1 MLMLSPV
8 MFGRLCLLRE
18 RMSSGN
24 WISWH
29 LENIV
34 HWAFRWRRELIKKTL
49 YSIEFNCIYVEIVRN
64 VLCFFTF
71 CSWMNS
77 TFCFCRYTQI
87 HNTKE
92 CERPVEVNGIDSTLS
107 IISIYRMIT
116 QKRLLMLSTT
126 LTTTQC
132 NHYHHTRTVYRWC
145 CCCCGAFIL
154 QINTKCAQISFIHF
168 HYGSYNETVF
178 ANARTLSIK

>member
-64 VLCFFTF
+64 VLCFLLSVHEWIQPSVFVDTHK
-71 CSWMNS
+71 
-77 TFCFCRYTQI
+77 YTIQKSVSVRSRW
-87 HNTKE
+87 T
-92 CERPVEVNGIDSTLS
+92 VS
-107 IISIYRMIT
+107 IPHCQQFLYRTIT